1 MTQTPS
7 PTHSNLMPLSCIVG
21 IGASAGG
28 FAALREFFEHLESQR
43 LAFVVIQHLEASG
56 KDLAIEV
63 LAQHSK
69 LPLVA
74 IKEGMEIEAG
84 KIFLAPPH
92 TLVTLEQN
100 IFHTQLAEG
109 NDQRR
114 SMIDQFLSSLA
125 DDQKHKAIGI
135 ILSGE
140 GSDGTEGLKAIG
152 DAGGMT
158 VAQYPDTAEFPS
170 MPEAAIRSGAVD
182 HILEIPA
189 MAEEI
194 GSYEK
199 YVLRMLD
206 QTAITRLRDQIGSAL
221 IGICEIL
228 YKATG
233 HDFKHYKTNT
243 LVRRIQRRMQVL
255 QLKFVEAYVER
266 LQEKSEEIDAL
277 FKELLINVTSFFRDP
292 SAFDELR
299 LSVLQK
305 ALAKHPAAQK
315 YRVWVAG
322 CSTGEEAYTLAMII
336 REILSEMKQ
345 PPDVQIIAT
354 DIDEVALNTA
364 RRGSYAASIADD
376 VNPERLKRFFVRKSG
391 RYVVTKELREMC
403 LFSSHNIIND
413 PPFSQLDL
421 LTCRNV
427 LIYLG
432 PHLQQKLIPV
442 FHYALRPNG
451 FLFLGTSESLT
462 GHQELFRTVS
472 AKYRIAQRRTTAI
485 KSSLSFG
492 SVPSAH
498 NQRPNE
504 PMQSHEIDLN
514 LVGQRIVLDE
524 FSAKYAIVNEDGQII
539 SVSAGVHRYFE
550 PSEGMFH
557 NNILKL
563 VKPNLR
569 TSLRSAFTT
578 AKKFKRKV
586 ANENVAIEID
596 GNYQR
601 VGLVVQPMPQLGE
614 GVNLFMVVFQYFGH
628 VPKSETIEDARE
640 SSVASIAAVEQ
651 LERELTMMR
660 EDLDKTVQDLEA
672 SNEELKSSNEELLSM
687 NEELQSANEELE
699 TSKEDVQAANEAL
712 LRSNSDL
719 ANLLAGTEIATLF
732 LDDELR
738 IKNFTPEISRFY
750 RILPSDIG
758 REINDFMTRAI
769 LMPPYPSREEIA
781 DAGRSE
787 VEIAT
792 PDGRI
797 YLRRTNPYKTHEG
810 YLEGLV
816 VSFIDIT
823 EIRQIEGRFQTLAN
837 MVPSISWMATA
848 AGKIIFFNQR
858 WYEYTGLDIEQG
870 PSEHASDYIHPEDIA
885 FLREEWNYSIA
896 SGNEFKGEFRLKHKD
911 GKYRWY
917 LGQGVAMRNSAG
929 KIIQWFGTC
938 TDIEASKVEV
948 DLLKE
953 SGDGLRTIIETIPQ
967 YIWRAEPDGS
977 ADYCSESFVNFV
989 GLPREIVLGWG
1000 WLDLIHPDDR
1010 ARVEEEWQAARSA
1023 EKKVS
1028 IEMRLMRDGREHW
1041 VRAEGNPFFN
1051 SQGVLTKYYGTWTDI
1066 QQQVITE
1073 FERLDVKEQLEE
1085 SEARFRLLADAMPQI
1100 VFTADSTGN
1109 INYFNE
1115 RWSEYT
1121 GYTFEETRNWG
1132 WGPVLHPEDLQYT
1145 IDRWKHSI
1153 DTGELYEI
1161 EYRLKSGRD
1170 GSYRW
1175 HLGRAIPVAQNIGK
1189 GTRWFGTN
1197 TDIHEVKMMTE
1208 ELLLAKQHAESA
1220 NQIKSRFLA
1229 NMSHE
1234 IRTPLGVIIGFTDLL
1249 KDHIDDR
1256 VEATNYIDRIGT
1268 NAKQLGSL
1276 IDEILDL
1283 SKIEADR
1290 LEAERLVVDLKL
1302 LLEDVFA
1309 SMKMMAR
1316 DKGLSFETAWNSPV
1330 LNHVV
1335 TDLTR
1340 LRQILINVIGNA
1352 IKFTERGKVSVLLS
1366 ESSSKES
1373 RMLEVRVTDTGIG
1386 LDEEQISRIFQPFM
1400 QADSSVTRR
1409 YGGTGLGLAL
1419 SKRLAR
1425 VLGGDLILEKTAS
1438 GEGSTFTITI
1448 DIGEPIAIA
1457 APDEMKSTAK
1467 TPEREKYPMLPADF
1481 RVLIVDDSP
1490 DNRAIVSR
1498 FLKLSGC
1505 SFDIAENGKI
1515 AFEKALA
1522 GNFDIVLM
1530 DIQMPVMDGYQ
1541 ALRSLKEKAYPKPI
1555 IALTAHAMKEEK
1567 DRCLEAGFNGYL
1579 SKPVDRRS
1587 LLQLIESFAL
1597 SAKVS
1602 SKGE

>member
-7 PTHSNLMPLSCIVG
+7 TSASKTPISCIVG

-28 FAALREFFEHLESQR
+28 HVALREFFEKLDSQR
-43 LAFVVIQHLEASG
+43 LAFVVIQHLEANAEA
-56 KDLAIEV
+56 LAIEV
-63 LAQHSK
+63 MAQHSR
-69 LPLVA
+69 LPVVA
-74 IKEGMEIEAG
+74 IKEGMEVEAG
-84 KIFLAPPH
+84 MIFIAPPH
-92 TLVTLEQN
+92 TLVSLEQN
-100 IFHTQLAEG
+100 IFHTQAAEG

-125 DDQKHKAIGI
+125 DDQGQKAIGI
-135 ILSGE
+135 IFSGE

-152 DAGGMT
+152 DSGGMT
-158 VAQYPDTAEFPS
+158 IAQYPDTAEFPS

-182 HILEIPA
+182 HILPIPA

-199 YVLRMLD
+199 YILRMLD
-206 QTAITRLRDQIGSAL
+206 QTAITRLRDQIASAL
-221 IGICEIL
+221 VGICEIL

-255 QLKFVEAYVER
+255 QLKFVESYVER

-292 SAFDELR
+292 TAFEELR
-299 LSVLQK
+299 QSVLQK
-305 ALAKHPAAQK
+305 ALAKHPPSQK
-315 YRVWVAG
+315 YRVWIAG
-322 CSTGEEAYTLAMII
+322 CSTGEEAYTIAIII
-336 REILSEMKQ
+336 REIISEMKQ
-345 PPDVQIIAT
+345 APDVQIIAT
-354 DIDEVALNTA
+354 DIDEVALNAA
-364 RRGSYAASIADD
+364 RRGSYSASIADD
-376 VNPERLKRFFVRKSG
+376 INPERLKRFFVRKAG
-391 RYVVTKELREMC
+391 RYVVSKELREMC

-451 FLFLGTSESLT
+451 YLFLGTSESLT

-485 KSSLSFG
+485 KSPVSFG
-492 SVPSAH
+492 SMSSTY
-498 NQRPNE
+498 NNRPNE

-514 LVGQRIVLDE
+514 LVGQRIILDE
-524 FSAKYAIVNEDGQII
+524 FSPKYAIVNEDGQII

-557 NNILKL
+557 NSILKL

-578 AKKFKRKV
+578 AKKLKRKV
-586 ANENVAIEID
+586 TNENVAIEID
-596 GNYQR
+596 GDYQR

-614 GVNLFMVVFQYFGH
+614 GMSLFMIIFQYFGH
-628 VPKSETIEDARE
+628 VPKAEALEGDRE
-640 SSVASIAAVEQ
+640 ASVASIAAVEQ

-738 IKNFTPEISRFY
+738 IKSFTPEISRFY
-750 RILPSDIG
+750 RILPSDVG
-758 REINDFMTRAI
+758 REIDDFMTRAVS
-769 LMPPYPSREEIA
+769 MPPYPSRTELAESS
-781 DAGRSE
+781 RSE
-787 VEIAT
+787 VEIST

-797 YLRRTNPYKTHEG
+797 YLRRTNPYRTHEG
-810 YLEGLV
+810 YYEGLV
-816 VSFIDIT
+816 VTFIDIT
-823 EIRQIEGRFQTLAN
+823 EIRQIEGRFQTLVN
-837 MVPSISWMATA
+837 MIPSISWMATPE
-848 AGKIIFFNQR
+848 GKINFFNER
-858 WYEYTGLDIEQG
+858 WFEYTGLNADDGLPTQ
-870 PSEHASDYIHPEDIA
+870 ASPFIHPEDIL
-885 FLREEWNYSIA
+885 FLRDEWNYSIA
-896 SGNEFKGEFRLKHKD
+896 SGENFQGEFRLKRAD
-911 GKYRWY
+911 GIYRWY
-917 LGQGVAMRNSAG
+917 LGQGVALRDRAG

-938 TDIEASKVEV
+938 VDIEAKKVEV

-977 ADYCSESFVNFV
+977 ADYCSESFVSFV
-989 GLPREIVLGWG
+989 GKSREEILGWG
-1000 WLDLIHPDDR
+1000 WIELIHPEDR
-1010 ARVEEEWQAARSA
+1010 NRVAEEWSKARAA
-1023 EKKVS
+1023 EVKVS
-1028 IEMRLMRDGREHW
+1028 IEFRLMREGREHW
-1041 VRAEGNPFFN
+1041 VRAEGNPFFD
-1051 SQGVLTKYYGTWTDI
+1051 SQGQLSKYYGTWTDI

-1073 FERLDVKEQLEE
+1073 FERIDVKEQLEE

-1100 VFTADSTGN
+1100 VFTADSLGN

-1121 GYTFEETRNWG
+1121 GFSFEQTRDWG

-1153 DTGELYEI
+1153 NTGELYEI
-1161 EYRLKSGRD
+1161 EYRLKSAID

-1175 HLGRAIPVAQNIGK
+1175 HLGRAIPVSQSVGK

-1197 TDIHEVKMMTE
+1197 TDIHEVKLMTE
-1208 ELLLAKQHAESA
+1208 ELLLAKQNAESA

-1249 KDHIDDR
+1249 KDHIDDK

-1290 LEAERLVVDLKL
+1290 LEAERLVVDLKAL
-1302 LLEDVFA
+1302 FEDVFA
-1309 SMKMMAR
+1309 NMKMLAN
-1316 DKGLSFETAWNSPV
+1316 DKGLSFESNWKTAA

-1335 TDLTR
+1335 TDLNR
-1340 LRQILINVIGNA
+1340 FRQILINVIGNA
-1352 IKFTERGKVSVLLS
+1352 IKFTEKGKVSVLVS
-1366 ESSSKES
+1366 ENQTRES
-1373 RMLEVRVTDTGIG
+1373 RTLEVRVIDTGIG
-1386 LDEEQISRIFQPFM
+1386 LNEEQQSRIFEPFM

-1425 VLGGDLILEKTAS
+1425 VLGGDLILEKTDS
-1438 GEGSTFTITI
+1438 GKGSTFTITI
-1448 DIGEPIAIA
+1448 DIGEPLV
-1457 APDEMKSTAK
+1457 PLGSDEDK
-1467 TPEREKYPMLPADF
+1467 TSVKAPEREKYPSLPAHLH
-1481 RVLIVDDSP
+1481 VLIVDDSP

-1505 SFDIAENGKI
+1505 RFDIAENGQI
-1515 AFEKALA
+1515 AVEKALTGA
-1522 GNFDIVLM
+1522 FDIVLM

-1541 ALRSLKEKAYPKPI
+1541 ALRSLKERGYGKPI

-1567 DRCLEAGFNGYL
+1567 DRCLEAGFTGYL

-1587 LLQLIESFAL
+1587 LLQLIESFAQ
-1597 SAKVS
+1597 SAKAPT
-1602 SKGE
+1602 